1 MTVKLGIVPKMVIG
15 ITGVSTVTYAT
26 SAFCLLVLKDRI
38 DPMPN
43 GAFVALTLALG
54 IVWTGFLGYL
64 AARWFVRPL
73 LALTAAA
80 REAAGGNLQ
89 VEVSSTGA
97 EDEMQTLNRAFAEMI
112 RRLRGMIANVAEHSR
127 ATDAIATELRSA
139 IDQATDHI
147 VQMTDETNVI
157 SDKTERQSSSADQLL
172 DSVRHMTDA
181 AREMAED
188 AEETRS
194 IALAMTRS
202 VESGETVIR
211 SLIEGMGRLAE
222 LNRDSV
228 AIVSELSDY
237 AGRIGSISDVV
248 GDFASQTH
256 LLALNASIEASRAG
270 EDGRGFAVVAQAVKE
285 LAENSATAAK
295 DIRKLIA
302 RMQEQAERVAGQMNE
317 QRVLTE
323 REALNGAR
331 SAEALRAVTSEVAQV
346 NGRVEAI
353 SRQLIRQGEQ
363 AEIALREADAMAV
376 ATTTIRGG
384 AHAVFSAAQQQTAV
398 MEEISATSDTLQ
410 GSSAEL
416 RDLLAQFAIS
426 RP

>member
-1 MTVKLGIVPKMVIG
+1 MTNKLSIVPKMVIG

-38 DPMPN
+38 DLMPN

-54 IVWTGFLGYL
+54 IFWTGFLGYL

-89 VEVSSTGA
+89 VEVPSTSA

-112 RRLRGMIANVAEHSR
+112 RRLRGMISNVAEHSR
-127 ATDAIATELRSA
+127 ATDAIASELRGA
-139 IDQATDHI
+139 IDQATNHI

-157 SDKTERQSSSADQLL
+157 SDKTERQSSSADQLF

-188 AEETRS
+188 AEETRT
-194 IALAMTRS
+194 ITRAMTRS
-202 VESGETVIR
+202 VESGEAVIR
-211 SLIEGMGRLAE
+211 SLIEGMRRLAE
-222 LNRDSV
+222 LNHDSV
-228 AIVSELSDY
+228 AIVAELNDY
-237 AGRIGSISDVV
+237 AARIGSISDVV

-270 EDGRGFAVVAQAVKE
+270 EEGRGFAVVAQAVKE
-285 LAENSATAAK
+285 LAEHSATAAK
-295 DIRKLIA
+295 DIRKLIV
-302 RMQEQAERVAGQMNE
+302 RMQEQAERAAEQMNE

-323 REALNGAR
+323 REARNGET
-331 SAEALRAVTSEVAQV
+331 SAEALRAVTSEVTQV

-363 AEIALREADAMAV
+363 AEVALREADAMAA

-398 MEEISATSDTLQ
+398 MEEISATSDTLK
-410 GSSAEL
+410 GSSAVL
-416 RDLLAQFAIS
+416 RDLLAQFTIR